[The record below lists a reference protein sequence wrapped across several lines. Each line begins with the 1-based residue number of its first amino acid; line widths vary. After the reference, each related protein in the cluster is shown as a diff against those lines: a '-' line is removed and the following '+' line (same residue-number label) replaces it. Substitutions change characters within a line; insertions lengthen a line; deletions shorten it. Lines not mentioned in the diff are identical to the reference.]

1 MTPKRKMRQVRE
13 LENAGVIEQFLVAAA
28 MKFVAEVQLGLRFPD
43 HDLYEAAQS
52 VAYGVT
58 DPTLVESY
66 LLFGGKASLITK
78 VDGNTLTFDIGGGR
92 GN

>member
-1 MTPKRKMRQVRE
+1 MV
-13 LENAGVIEQFLVAAA
+13 EQFLVAAA

-52 VAYGVT
+52 VAYGFT
-58 DPTLVESY
+58 DPTLVGSY
-66 LLFGGKASLITK
+66 LLFGGRASSRITK
-78 VDGNTLTFDIGGGR
+78 VDGNTLRFAVCGGER